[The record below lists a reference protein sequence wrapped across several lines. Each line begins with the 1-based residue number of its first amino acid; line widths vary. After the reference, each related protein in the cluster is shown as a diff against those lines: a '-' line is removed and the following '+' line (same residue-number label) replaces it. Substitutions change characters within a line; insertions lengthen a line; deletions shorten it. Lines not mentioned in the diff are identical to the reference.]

1 MALHIIND
9 ARVRTSV
16 RIRTDYIFPPIPVRS
31 FDWQATGD
39 SYEPGHPIGHG
50 RTEQEAIEDLLEQ
63 MEDAA

>member
-9 ARVRTSV
+9 ARVRTTA
-16 RIRTDYIFPPIPVRS
+16 RIRTDYIYPPIPVRS

-39 SYEPGHPIGHG
+39 GYEPGCPIGHG
-50 RTEQEAIEDLLEQ
+50 ATEREAIEDLLDQ